1 MKIVSSFEAKGRC
14 AYSTW
19 CQFPSAHCA
28 FYTMQSAACADI
40 VWPSLWSLVGIA
52 FGSQYNACRYSDTA
66 STMSNT
72 LSFISPEFP
81 VFYKY
86 PWIFCRLACLFVSRV
101 EFQTFTVLCKYLF
114 ASFTFLIWNGVWSE
128 CVIFSIHRTIV
139 ILPKLKCE
147 MSWTVSE
154 QCKSSICLCV
164 MKFKT

>member
-1 MKIVSSFEAKGRC
+1 MKIVPSSGGKSRC

-28 FYTMQSAACADI
+28 LYTMHSASCADI
-40 VWPSLWSLVGIA
+40 VWPSLWSPVGTA
-52 FGSQYNACRYSDTA
+52 FGSQYKACWYSGHCIYYEQYIVFHLTQE
-66 STMSNT
+66 S
-72 LSFISPEFP
+72 P

-86 PWIFCRLACLFVSRV
+86 PWIFCSLTCLFVSR
-101 EFQTFTVLCKYLF
+101 EECQTFTVLCKCLF

-147 MSWTVSE
+147 VSWTVSE
-154 QCKSSICLCV
+154 
-164 MKFKT
+164 